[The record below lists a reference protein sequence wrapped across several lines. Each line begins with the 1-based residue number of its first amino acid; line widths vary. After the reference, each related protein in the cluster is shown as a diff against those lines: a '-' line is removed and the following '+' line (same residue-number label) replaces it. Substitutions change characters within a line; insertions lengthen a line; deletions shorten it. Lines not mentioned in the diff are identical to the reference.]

1 MKSVIAEEFERYRDV
16 FFSITKNFQTGGK
29 PIGPGSRNI
38 VKVFEIAGKEYNF
51 KSFKQHNFINRHV
64 YKYYRKSKARRS
76 FEYANL
82 LISKNFLT
90 PKPVAY
96 IENTDFWGVTSS
108 YYISEQLQDCFTL
121 SDALFNP
128 DFPNREKIFQAYTA
142 LIFNLHENGIEFID
156 NASGNFLI
164 KEDHNT
170 YQFYLVDL
178 NRMNF
183 LNHYPIE
190 KRLSNFERLT
200 TAPEIIK
207 IISEEYALL
216 SGKSP
221 EFCQQKI
228 LSATNR
234 KVRKNKIKKNLKFYK
249 YFLKK

>member
-1 MKSVIAEEFERYRDV
+1 M
-16 FFSITKNFQTGGK
+16 
-29 PIGPGSRNI
+29 
-38 VKVFEIAGKEYNF
+38 
-51 KSFKQHNFINRHV
+51 
-64 YKYYRKSKARRS
+64 
-76 FEYANL
+76 
-82 LISKNFLT
+82 
-90 PKPVAY
+90 
-96 IENTDFWGVTSS
+96 
-108 YYISEQLQDCFTL
+108 QDCFTL